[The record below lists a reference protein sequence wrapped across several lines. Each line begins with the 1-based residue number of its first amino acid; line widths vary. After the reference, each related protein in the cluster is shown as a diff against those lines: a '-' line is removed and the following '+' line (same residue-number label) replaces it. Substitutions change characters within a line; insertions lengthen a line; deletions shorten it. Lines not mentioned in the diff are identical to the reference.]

1 MTIKNTGDLGWFLC
15 LKPLL
20 SGFLILL
27 TNLRFLLLLSRLLI
41 HSRVFLTLNKL
52 VSKRSW
58 KHIFL
63 IRRVNVRIWLLYN
76 LYISVSPEKNSLFLV
91 FIDHLT
97 PLVIHGFENRF
108 FLRPESRN
116 LQWYMFIVQSV
127 KFIVKRRGHFI
138 YVLMSI

>member
-1 MTIKNTGDLGWFLC
+1 MTIKNTGNLGWVLC

-20 SGFLILL
+20 SGFLIFL

-41 HSRVFLTLNKL
+41 HSHVFLTLDKL
-52 VSKRSW
+52 VSRHSW
-58 KHIFL
+58 KYIFL
-63 IRRVNVRIWLLYN
+63 IRRVNVRIWSLYN
-76 LYISVSPEKNSLFLV
+76 LYFSISPDKNSLFLV

-97 PLVIHGFENRF
+97 PLVIHGFENLF

-116 LQWYMFIVQSV
+116 LQGYMFIAQSV